1 MAHKKN
7 ESKGLKNDER
17 TGELAELLAIAKL
30 LSGDDFAFLLS
41 QARILYSN
49 AQLYSAG
56 TESAAEES
64 AAAHSR
70 GGKSGRKSK
79 ETDTLPEGE
88 SGKGGG
94 LRIEKSQRGS
104 SFHIVRDG
112 KWKMFSE
119 AEMLVMVK
127 ISKGKESDKTLGRK
141 LYHWLEA
148 ERPDA
153 FPDLAISGPGDEA
166 LAELA
171 ALLRAKFA
179 VRETQ

>member
-7 ESKGLKNDER
+7 ESKVPKNDER

-41 QARILYSN
+41 QARILYGN
-49 AQLYSAG
+49 AQFYSEA
-56 TESAAEES
+56 TKTAAEES
-64 AAAHSR
+64 AAA
-70 GGKSGRKSK
+70 GKG
-79 ETDTLPEGE
+79 ELPEGE

-119 AEMLVMVK
+119 TEMLMMVK

-171 ALLRAKFA
+171 ALLRTKFA
-179 VRETQ
+179 VRDVQ

>member
-7 ESKGLKNDER
+7 ESNVKSNDER

-30 LSGDDFAFLLS
+30 LSGGDFAFLLS

-64 AAAHSR
+64 AAAA
-70 GGKSGRKSK
+70 GKG
-79 ETDTLPEGE
+79 ELPEGE

>member
-7 ESKGLKNDER
+7 ESNGKNNDER
-17 TGELAELLAIAKL
+17 TGELAELFAIAKNL
-30 LSGDDFAFLLS
+30 GDDDFSFLLS
-41 QARILYSN
+41 QARILYGNS
-49 AQLYSAG
+49 QLY
-56 TESAAEES
+56 AE
-64 AAAHSR
+64 AAASAV
-70 GGKSGRKSK
+70 GDGQQAAGRTAKTARK
-79 ETDTLPEGE
+79 KGPLPEGQ
-88 SGKGGG
+88 SGKGDG
-94 LRIEKSQRGS
+94 LRIEKGARGS

-119 AEMLVMVK
+119 AEMLMMVK
-127 ISKGKESDKTLGRK
+127 ISKGEESDKTLGRK

-153 FPDLAISGPGDEA
+153 FLDLAISGPGDAA

-179 VRETQ
+179 VREAQ

>member
-1 MAHKKN
+1 
-7 ESKGLKNDER
+7 
-17 TGELAELLAIAKL
+17 
-30 LSGDDFAFLLS
+30 
-41 QARILYSN
+41 
-49 AQLYSAG
+49 
-56 TESAAEES
+56 
-64 AAAHSR
+64 
-70 GGKSGRKSK
+70 
-79 ETDTLPEGE
+79 
-88 SGKGGG
+88 
-94 LRIEKSQRGS
+94 
-104 SFHIVRDG
+104 VRDG

-148 ERPDA
+148 EHPDA